1 VLNPISI
8 NKTNSV
14 TGFMIIS

>member
-1 VLNPISI
+1 LNPISI